1 MKNDQDRREFTR
13 VPITV
18 EVKVSDGQTTIV
30 SDKTQDVS
38 LTGLYL
44 FCPESLPLGKACQV
58 TLFLGEGQSQIH
70 IEAKGRVIRTDDTG
84 MGIALTEIMGADSF
98 DHLRNLVMYNSA
110 CPNLVE
116 SEFKSHIGLNT
127 TLSFRNS

>member
-1 MKNDQDRREFTR
+1 MTSWLND
-13 VPITV
+13 
-18 EVKVSDGQTTIV
+18 KVV
-30 SDKTQDVS
+30 

-116 SEFKSHIGLNT
+116 SEFKSHIGLKP
-127 TLSFRNS
+127 SE

>member
-38 LTGLYL
+38 LILLCQLG
-44 FCPESLPLGKACQV
+44 CPRTDRPLDWHEKVSCHAVCLPLANVEHGV
-58 TLFLGEGQSQIH
+58 
-70 IEAKGRVIRTDDTG
+70 
-84 MGIALTEIMGADSF
+84 ADP
-98 DHLRNLVMYNSA
+98 RY
-110 CPNLVE
+110 
-116 SEFKSHIGLNT
+116 K
-127 TLSFRNS
+127 